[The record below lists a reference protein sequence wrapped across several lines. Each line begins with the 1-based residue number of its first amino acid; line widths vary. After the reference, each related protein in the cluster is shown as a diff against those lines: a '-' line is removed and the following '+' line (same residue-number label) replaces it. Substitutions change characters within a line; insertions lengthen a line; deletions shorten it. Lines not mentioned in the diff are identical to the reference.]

1 MDKIKKIM
9 KKKKMLDHVRV
20 AWITLNLTALFIDRI
35 AKGDLFIPLIILLAA
50 QMIWYY
56 LLRDIIKK
64 QMNLA
69 VFDYINERILS
80 KNQADMKLLMKKGY
94 FLYYK
99 IVVVSEMD
107 ENQRKI
113 LQLDIDALKIEIE
126 RKVGSTVEIKLAYDY
141 EELYTSCKNQNKQEE
156 LIFNK

>member
-1 MDKIKKIM
+1 MEKIKKLI
-9 KKKKMLDHVRV
+9 KKMKVLDHVRV

-113 LQLDIDALKIEIE
+113 IHLDVDALKLELE
-126 RKVGSTVEIKLAYDY
+126 RKIGSTVQIKLAYDY
-141 EELYTSCKNQNKQEE
+141 EELYTSCKNQNK
-156 LIFNK
+156 LL

>member
-1 MDKIKKIM
+1 MEKIKKLI
-9 KKKKMLDHVRV
+9 KKMKVLDHVRV

-113 LQLDIDALKIEIE
+113 IHLDVDALKLELE
-126 RKVGSTVEIKLAYDY
+126 RKIGSTVQIKLAYDY
-141 EELYTSCKNQNKQEE
+141 EELYTSCKNQNMQGE
-156 LIFNK
+156 LNFNK